1 MKPSRRPSR
10 KLEAKP
16 TQSCIHAMA
25 TRGGQR
31 AVSAWA
37 AWAVRA
43 APSSPPLGQPCR
55 VLSST
60 GALRRLSRVQT
71 TCPGTGHVPLPQD
84 LPGSSP
90 HTLPQFP
97 SHTSTAS
104 GDIFAANVLSTVLS
118 ASDCFLN
125 WFMAPWSH
133 WAHAAQSGH
142 AGEASL
148 SAPEVCLSDL

>member
-1 MKPSRRPSR
+1 M
-10 KLEAKP
+10 EAKP

-25 TRGGQR
+25 TRWGQR
-31 AVSAWA
+31 EVSAWA
-37 AWAVRA
+37 AWAAWAVHA

-60 GALRRLSRVQT
+60 CALRRLSRVQT

-97 SHTSTAS
+97 SHTSMAS

-125 WFMAPWSH
+125 WFMATWSH

-148 SAPEVCLSDL
+148 SAPEICLSDL